1 MAKKNTTWLGV
12 NNKVKTYPAPKDENT
27 VDKSANSQI
36 QQPAFPKKEQVQAP
50 QVVQTKDDRIPSS
63 VDENNAN
70 YKAYAANSP
79 ELQYDEARGID
90 PKASIAKTGQI
101 NTESAYARNV
111 LNNDPDDD
119 VYVGDLADA
128 EESKPMTDA
137 ERVDMLTRRRMQIA
151 NAISRSTD
159 NAEIEELV
167 NERNAVDAEIK
178 STIHNSANAAS
189 TQGTE
194 TAPAPA
200 DNTAQVNQ
208 EIGRVAQNQQLA
220 EQASYDADAAKQNA
234 AATEKANEEK
244 AEVIKGSSELS
255 DEGKIEE
262 LAELKKSTEAAKKDA
277 QETQDAAD
285 DLQSKQAQ
293 DVNNLNE
300 TLTEEQQDKLYDKTR
315 ERSADVNRADAQANN
330 TLEAQRD
337 KAIKAFLDD
346 GWQYAV
352 DESGAAVFVKDGET
366 KRLVDINGAVNF
378 PTGGVWRDGKFY
390 SPNDP
395 DVGAEDREGAN
406 RMESDK
412 AVLKDLRAFMMKN
425 NGVLS
430 TDNLKT
436 WLNFEGGGERMAA
449 AIRGLGG
456 SQFEQYIA
464 RTTGRLTPRMKRR
477 LQNFLIE
484 EDRQQSEAKSAMEK
498 MIGEATKP
506 KEKDEDVTLVD
517 KDGNKMTG
525 NKDDYNKI
533 LDFSKW
539 VSGEFSP
546 TPKAITPERTKLYQ
560 EEYKKLWDKL
570 SDDFKKR
577 HPSISPEGIK
587 IDSINGEQT
596 LSSMARLLEAYAEEC
611 PDFGNAMSAMG
622 YELDKDGIPTFN
634 QNLVDDIYKDDDT
647 NFDIEFERRR
657 ALRNKKNI
665 AFNNILGVL
674 TDNIKAEGGAKVMD
688 NKESQEKKSE
698 SIENRYQKALEEFHK
713 NQEQLRKDKIDAAKT
728 AVQNAL
734 DITKLDMN
742 VFKMNKDVDL
752 AYKDYQHKLET
763 LREAI
768 RHNRSSEEISRAKV
782 AVERAELAVKSQYY
796 AAMAALNREQANW
809 YKNGGP
815 NTANSSS
822 NGGGGNNGSNSNGII
837 NGTTQEQRDQYRTL
851 TGDTTSSEEQIAQK
865 IIQQ

>member
-1 MAKKNTTWLGV
+1 
-12 NNKVKTYPAPKDENT
+12 
-27 VDKSANSQI
+27 
-36 QQPAFPKKEQVQAP
+36 
-50 QVVQTKDDRIPSS
+50 
-63 VDENNAN
+63 
-70 YKAYAANSP
+70 
-79 ELQYDEARGID
+79 
-90 PKASIAKTGQI
+90 
-101 NTESAYARNV
+101 
-111 LNNDPDDD
+111 
-119 VYVGDLADA
+119 
-128 EESKPMTDA
+128 MTDA
-137 ERVDMLTRRRMQIA
+137 ERVDMLTRRRKQIV

-159 NAEIEELV
+159 NAEIEGLA

-178 STIHNSANAAS
+178 SLNNKANAAS

-194 TAPAPA
+194 TAPAPAPA

-208 EIGRVAQNQQLA
+208 EIGRAAQNQQLA
-220 EQASYDADAAKQNA
+220 EQAGYDAINTRNAYESELGNIAKREVDIRNDKTLTEDERKKKLDELDDARDKN
-234 AATEKANEEK
+234 TGDYVN
-244 AEVIKGSSELS
+244 EVIPSVV
-255 DEGKIEE
+255 
-262 LAELKKSTEAAKKDA
+262 AAN
-277 QETQDAAD
+277 

-293 DVNNLNE
+293 DVNKLNE
-300 TLTEEQQDKLYDKTR
+300 TLTEKQQDKLYKKTR
-315 ERSADVNRADAQANN
+315 ERSAAVSKAEAQANN
-330 TLEAQRD
+330 TLEVQRD

-352 DESGAAVFVKDGET
+352 DESGAAVFVKDGVT
-366 KRLVDINGAVNF
+366 KRLVDMNGAVNF
-378 PTGGVWRDGKFY
+378 PKGGVWRDGKFY
-390 SPNDP
+390 DVADP
-395 DVGAEDREGAN
+395 DDGDEDREDVN

-456 SQFEQYIA
+456 SQFEQAIA
-464 RTTGRLTPRMKRR
+464 RTGLLTPRMKRR

-506 KEKDEDVTLVD
+506 KENDDDVTLVD
-517 KDGNKMTG
+517 KDGNKTTG
-525 NKDDYNKI
+525 NKDDYNNI
-533 LDFSKW
+533 LKFSKW

-560 EEYKKLWDKL
+560 ERYKELWNSL
-570 SDDFKKR
+570 SDDFKQR
-577 HPSISPEGIK
+577 HPSISPEGMK

-596 LSSMARLLEAYAEEC
+596 LSGMARLFEAYAEEC
-611 PDFGNAMSAMG
+611 PDYGNAMSAMG

-657 ALRNKKNI
+657 AIRDQKNKNF
-665 AFNNILGVL
+665 ANTLSGILDTVRA
-674 TDNIKAEGGAKVMD
+674 DAGANVADTTK
-688 NKESQEKKSE
+688 SQIEERDK
-698 SIENRYQKALEEFHK
+698 IENRYQKALEEFHK

-768 RHNRSSEEISRAKV
+768 RHNRASEEISRAKV
-782 AVERAELAVKSQYY
+782 AVEQAELAFKNQYY
-796 AAMAALNREQANW
+796 ASMANLNNANADFVR
-809 YKNGGP
+809 NGGDP
-815 NTANSSS
+815 RNTTGNGNGSGNGGNSGSG
-822 NGGGGNNGSNSNGII
+822 NGGGVTDPP
-837 NGTTQEQRDQYRTL
+837 GTVTR
-851 TGDTTSSEEQIAQK
+851 
-865 IIQQ
+865 

>member
-12 NNKVKTYPAPKDENT
+12 NNTVKTYPAPKDENV
-27 VDKSANSQI
+27 VDESANSQI

-63 VDENNAN
+63 VDENSAN

-111 LNNDPDDD
+111 LNNDPADD

-137 ERVDMLTRRRMQIA
+137 ERVDMLTRRRKQIV

-159 NAEIEELV
+159 NAEIEELA

-178 STIHNSANAAS
+178 SLNNKANAAS

-194 TAPAPA
+194 TAPAPAPA

-208 EIGRVAQNQQLA
+208 EIGRAAQNQQLA
-220 EQASYDADAAKQNA
+220 EQASYDAINTRNANDKELDNIAKRTVDIRDDKTLTEDERKKKLDELDDARDKN
-234 AATEKANEEK
+234 TGDYVN
-244 AEVIKGSSELS
+244 EVIPSVV
-255 DEGKIEE
+255 
-262 LAELKKSTEAAKKDA
+262 AAN
-277 QETQDAAD
+277 

-293 DVNNLNE
+293 DVNKLNE

-378 PTGGVWRDGKFY
+378 PTGGRWRDGKFY

-395 DVGAEDREGAN
+395 DVGAEDREDVN

-425 NGVLS
+425 DGVLS
-430 TDNLKT
+430 SDNLKT

-456 SQFEQYIA
+456 SKFEQSIA
-464 RTTGRLTPRMKRR
+464 RTGLLTPRMKRR

-506 KEKDEDVTLVD
+506 KENDEDVTLVD
-517 KDGNKMTG
+517 KDGNKTTG
-525 NKDDYNKI
+525 NKDDYNNI
-533 LDFSKW
+533 LNFSKW

-560 EEYKKLWDKL
+560 ERYKELWYKL

-596 LSSMARLLEAYAEEC
+596 LSSMARLFEAYAEEC
-611 PDFGNAMSAMG
+611 PDYGNAMSAMG

-688 NKESQEKKSE
+688 NRESQEKKSE

-768 RHNRSSEEISRAKV
+768 RHNRASEEISRAKV
-782 AVERAELAVKSQYY
+782 AVEQAELAVKSQYY
-796 AAMAALNREQANW
+796 AAMANLNNANADFVR
-809 YKNGGP
+809 NGGDP
-815 NTANSSS
+815 KETTTTT
-822 NGGGGNNGSNSNGII
+822 GGGGNGGNSGSGNGGGVTDPP
-837 NGTTQEQRDQYRTL
+837 GTVT
-851 TGDTTSSEEQIAQK
+851 K
-865 IIQQ
+865 

>member
-1 MAKKNTTWLGV
+1 MAKKDIMNSTTNNTATTGV
-12 NNKVKTYPAPKDENT
+12 IPTVTPVDTESADYKTYLN
-27 VDKSANSQI
+27 
-36 QQPAFPKKEQVQAP
+36 
-50 QVVQTKDDRIPSS
+50 
-63 VDENNAN
+63 
-70 YKAYAANSP
+70 NSP
-79 ELQYDEARGID
+79 ELRLDELNGLDPKNWKGGIAPVDSYYHKIVLSGGDINNYPELRKLYDEDNNVPQTPQEQLKTKQNAR
-90 PKASIAKTGQI
+90 KQVANRIAH
-101 NTESAYARNV
+101 
-111 LNNDPDDD
+111 
-119 VYVGDLADA
+119 
-128 EESKPMTDA
+128 
-137 ERVDMLTRRRMQIA
+137 
-151 NAISRSTD
+151 STD
-159 NAEIEELV
+159 NKEIKSAV
-167 NERNAVDAEIK
+167 VERNALDKDIAGL
-178 STIHNSANAAS
+178 NSQINAAS
-189 TQGTE
+189 AQETE
-194 TAPAPA
+194 VAPAPVPA
-200 DNTAQVNQ
+200 DTAKTNL
-208 EIGRVAQNQQLA
+208 EIDRLAQG
-220 EQASYDADAAKQNA
+220 EQSATEASLDAAAAKQNA
-234 AATEKANEEK
+234 DKVKKEGESKIIATTNNPNLTDKE
-244 AEVIKGSSELS
+244 
-255 DEGKIEE
+255 KIEVLGE
-262 LAELKKSTEAAKKDA
+262 VKTQTNAAQKTADEAQK
-277 QETQDAAD
+277 AAD
-285 DLQSKQAQ
+285 DLRNNQTQ
-293 DVNNLNE
+293 DVEKLNE
-300 TLTEEQQDKLYDKTR
+300 TLTEKQQDKLYKKTR

-330 TLEAQRD
+330 TLEAQRY
-337 KAIKAFLDD
+337 KAARAFLDA
-346 GWQYAV
+346 GWKQAV
-352 DESGAAVFVKDGET
+352 DETNAVVFVKDGEI
-366 KRLVDINGAVNF
+366 KRLVDVDNAVNF
-378 PTGGVWRDGKFY
+378 PNGVWRNGRFY

-395 DVGAEDREGAN
+395 DEGADDREEIN

-412 AVLKDLRAFMMKN
+412 AVLKDLRSFMMKN

-456 SQFEQYIA
+456 SQFEQAIA
-464 RTTGRLTPRMKRR
+464 RTGLLTPRMKRR

-506 KEKDEDVTLVD
+506 KEKDDDVTLVD
-517 KDGNKMTG
+517 KDGNKTTG
-525 NKDDYNKI
+525 NKEDYNKI
-533 LDFSKW
+533 LDYSKW
-539 VSGEFSP
+539 VSGEFSS

-560 EEYKKLWDKL
+560 TRYKELWNSL

-587 IDSINGEQT
+587 IDSTNGEQT
-596 LSSMARLLEAYAEEC
+596 LSSMARLFEAYAEEC
-611 PDFGNAMSAMG
+611 PDYGNAMSAMG

-796 AAMAALNREQANW
+796 AAQAALNREQANW

>member
-12 NNKVKTYPAPKDENT
+12 NNTVKTYPAPKDENV
-27 VDKSANSQI
+27 VDESANSQI

-63 VDENNAN
+63 VDENSAN

-111 LNNDPDDD
+111 LNNDPADD

-137 ERVDMLTRRRMQIA
+137 ERVDMLTRRRKQIV

-159 NAEIEELV
+159 NAEIEELA

-178 STIHNSANAAS
+178 SLNNKANAAS

-200 DNTAQVNQ
+200 PADNTAKVNQ
-208 EIGRVAQNQQLA
+208 EIGRAAQNEQLT
-220 EQASYDADAAKQNA
+220 EQASLDASAAKQNA
-234 AATEKANEEK
+234 DATEKANEEK

-262 LAELKKSTEAAKKDA
+262 LAELKKDTEAAKKNA
-277 QETQDAAD
+277 NETQEAAD
-285 DLQSKQAQ
+285 DLRNTQTL
-293 DVNNLNE
+293 DVNKLKE

-378 PTGGVWRDGKFY
+378 PTGGRWRDGKFY

-395 DVGAEDREGAN
+395 DVGAEDREDVN

-425 NGVLS
+425 DGVLS
-430 TDNLKT
+430 SDNLKT

-456 SQFEQYIA
+456 SKFEQSIA
-464 RTTGRLTPRMKRR
+464 RTGLLTPRMKRR

-506 KEKDEDVTLVD
+506 KENDEDVTLVD
-517 KDGNKMTG
+517 KDGNKTTG
-525 NKDDYNKI
+525 NKDDYNNI
-533 LDFSKW
+533 LNFSKW

-560 EEYKKLWDKL
+560 ERYKELWNSL
-570 SDDFKKR
+570 SDDFKQR
-577 HPSISPEGIK
+577 HPSISPEGMK

-596 LSSMARLLEAYAEEC
+596 LSGMARLFEAYAEEC
-611 PDFGNAMSAMG
+611 PDYGNAMSAMG

-688 NKESQEKKSE
+688 NRESQEKKSE

-768 RHNRSSEEISRAKV
+768 RHNRASEEISRAKV
-782 AVERAELAVKSQYY
+782 AVEQAELAFKNQYY
-796 AAMAALNREQANW
+796 ASMANLNNANADFVR
-809 YKNGGP
+809 KGGDP
-815 NTANSSS
+815 NKVTTTT
-822 NGGGGNNGSNSNGII
+822 GGGGNGGNGGNGPKKSVP
-837 NGTTQEQRDQYRTL
+837 G
-851 TGDTTSSEEQIAQK
+851 AQ
-865 IIQQ
+865 

>member
-1 MAKKNTTWLGV
+1 MAKKDIMNSTTNNTAATGV
-12 NNKVKTYPAPKDENT
+12 TPTVTPVDTESADYKTYLNNSHELQVDEQLGLDPKNWKDGVAPEGSMFRRVVINKENPNDIPELHKLYNEENNQPESLQEQLKTKQNARMQVANRIANSTDNKEIESAVVERNALDKDI
-27 VDKSANSQI
+27 AGLNSQI
-36 QQPAFPKKEQVQAP
+36 
-50 QVVQTKDDRIPSS
+50 
-63 VDENNAN
+63 
-70 YKAYAANSP
+70 
-79 ELQYDEARGID
+79 
-90 PKASIAKTGQI
+90 
-101 NTESAYARNV
+101 
-111 LNNDPDDD
+111 
-119 VYVGDLADA
+119 
-128 EESKPMTDA
+128 
-137 ERVDMLTRRRMQIA
+137 
-151 NAISRSTD
+151 
-159 NAEIEELV
+159 
-167 NERNAVDAEIK
+167 
-178 STIHNSANAAS
+178 NAAS
-189 TQGTE
+189 AQNTE
-194 TAPAPA
+194 TAPAPAQA

-208 EIGRVAQNQQLA
+208 EIDRLTQGEQSATEASLDAAAA
-220 EQASYDADAAKQNA
+220 EQNA
-234 AATEKANEEK
+234 VTTEETNKEK
-244 AEVIKGSSELS
+244 SEAIKGSSGLT
-255 DEGKIEE
+255 DKDKIEK
-262 LAELKKSTEAAKKDA
+262 LAELKKGTEAAKKNA
-277 QETQDAAD
+277 QETQEAANN
-285 DLQSKQAQ
+285 LRIEQTKGVS
-293 DVNNLNE
+293 NLNE
-300 TLTEEQQDKLYDKTR
+300 TLTEEQQDELYKKTR

-330 TLEAQRD
+330 TLEAQRY
-337 KAIKAFLDD
+337 KAARAFLDA
-346 GWQYAV
+346 GWKQAV
-352 DESGAAVFVKDGET
+352 DKTNAVVFVKDGEI
-366 KRLVDINGAVNF
+366 KRLVDVDNAVNF
-378 PTGGVWRDGKFY
+378 PNGVWRNGRFY

-395 DVGAEDREGAN
+395 NEGAEDREEIN

-412 AVLKDLRAFMMKN
+412 AVLKDLRSFMMKN

-456 SQFEQYIA
+456 SKFEQSIA
-464 RTTGRLTPRMKRR
+464 RTGLLTPRMKRR

-506 KEKDEDVTLVD
+506 KEKDDDVTLVD
-517 KDGNKMTG
+517 KDGNKTTG
-525 NKDDYNKI
+525 NKEDYNKI

-539 VSGEFSP
+539 VSGEFSS

-560 EEYKKLWDKL
+560 TRYKELWNSL

-577 HPSISPEGIK
+577 HPSISPEGMH
-587 IDSINGEQT
+587 IDSNNGEQT
-596 LSSMARLLEAYAEEC
+596 LSGMARLFEAYAEEC
-611 PDFGNAMSAMG
+611 PDYGNAMSAMG

-752 AYKDYQHKLET
+752 AYKDYQNKLET

-768 RHNRSSEEISRAKV
+768 RHNRASEEISRAKV
-782 AVERAELAVKSQYY
+782 AVEQAELAFKSQYY
-796 AAMAALNREQANW
+796 ASQANLNNANADFIR
-809 YKNGGP
+809 NGGDP
-815 NTANSSS
+815 NKTTNSQTSS
-822 NGGGGNNGSNSNGII
+822 NGGKGPKKEVPGAI
-837 NGTTQEQRDQYRTL
+837 
-851 TGDTTSSEEQIAQK
+851 
-865 IIQQ
+865 

>member
-1 MAKKNTTWLGV
+1 MAKKDIMNSTTNNTATTGV
-12 NNKVKTYPAPKDENT
+12 IPTVTPVDTESADYKTYLN
-27 VDKSANSQI
+27 
-36 QQPAFPKKEQVQAP
+36 
-50 QVVQTKDDRIPSS
+50 
-63 VDENNAN
+63 
-70 YKAYAANSP
+70 NSP
-79 ELQYDEARGID
+79 ELRLDELNGLDPKNWKGGIAPADSYYHKIVLSGGDINDYPELRELYDEDNNVPQTPQEQLKTKQNARQQV
-90 PKASIAKTGQI
+90 ANRIAH
-101 NTESAYARNV
+101 
-111 LNNDPDDD
+111 
-119 VYVGDLADA
+119 
-128 EESKPMTDA
+128 
-137 ERVDMLTRRRMQIA
+137 
-151 NAISRSTD
+151 STD
-159 NAEIEELV
+159 NKEIESAV
-167 NERNAVDAEIK
+167 VERNALDKDIAGL
-178 STIHNSANAAS
+178 NSQINAAS
-189 TQGTE
+189 TQDTE
-194 TAPAPA
+194 TAPAPAPA

-208 EIGRVAQNQQLA
+208 KRAVQGEQIATEASLEAATAQ
-220 EQASYDADAAKQNA
+220 QNA
-234 AATEKANEEK
+234 DKIKKDGEAKIIATTNDPNLTDEEK
-244 AEVIKGSSELS
+244 IGVLGEVNAQT
-255 DEGKIEE
+255 D
-262 LAELKKSTEAAKKDA
+262 AA
-277 QETQDAAD
+277 QETANEAQKAAD
-285 DLQSKQAQ
+285 DLREEQTRG
-293 DVNNLNE
+293 VNELKE
-300 TLTEEQQDKLYDKTR
+300 TLTERQQDKLDKKIR
-315 ERSADVNRADAQANN
+315 ERSAAVNRADAQANN
-330 TLEAQRD
+330 TLEAQRY
-337 KAIKAFLDD
+337 KAARAFLDA
-346 GWQYAV
+346 GWKQAV
-352 DESGAAVFVKDGET
+352 DKTNAVVFVKDGEI
-366 KRLVDINGAVNF
+366 KRLVDVDNAVNF
-378 PTGGVWRDGKFY
+378 PTGVWRNGIFY

-395 DVGAEDREGAN
+395 NEGADDREEIN

-456 SQFEQYIA
+456 SQFEQAIA
-464 RTTGRLTPRMKRR
+464 RTGLLTPRMKRR

-506 KEKDEDVTLVD
+506 KEKDDDVTLVD
-517 KDGNKMTG
+517 KDGNKTTG
-525 NKDDYNKI
+525 NKEDYNNI
-533 LDFSKW
+533 LNFSKW

-546 TPKAITPERTKLYQ
+546 TPNAITPERTKLYQ
-560 EEYKKLWDKL
+560 TRYKELWDSL

-577 HPSISPEGIK
+577 HPSISPEGMH
-587 IDSINGEQT
+587 IDSNNGEQT
-596 LSSMARLLEAYAEEC
+596 LSGMARLFEAYAEEC
-611 PDFGNAMSAMG
+611 PDYGNAMSAMG

-768 RHNRSSEEISRAKV
+768 RHNRASEEISKAKV
-782 AVERAELAVKSQYY
+782 AVERAELAFKSQYY
-796 AAMAALNREQANW
+796 NAQANNLNAQAN
-809 YKNGGP
+809 YYNRGGGP
-815 NTANSSS
+815 TPPFSPVTTNSTS
-822 NGGGGNNGSNSNGII
+822 GGGDI
-837 NGTTQEQRDQYRTL
+837 NGVTP
-851 TGDTTSSEEQIAQK
+851 EQIAQYK
-865 IIQQ
+865 KAFPNKTAGKTDAEIAAMMQ